1 MARYNAPRG
10 TQDILPDT
18 SHLWQYVES
27 KWREICHLY
36 GYREIRTPMFE
47 ETELFIRSIGEVTD
61 IVSKEMYTFE
71 DRAKR
76 SLTLKPEGTAPV
88 VRAYLEHNLHASG
101 GVARLYYITPI
112 FRYERP
118 QKGRYRQAH
127 QLGAEI
133 LGAASPLADAELL
146 SMVMHFFRAL
156 GIADSLPSPQRGEEQ
171 SEPSSGIELHLNTI
185 GCPKCRPAYRDAV
198 QAFGREHLSQLCPA
212 CQERVER
219 NPLRLLDCKVPTCQA
234 VMAHAPAIDP
244 YLCDECRDHFET
256 LQALLKQLDV
266 PYVRDHRLVRGFDY
280 YTRTTFEVLAQGLG
294 AQNALCGGGRYDGL
308 VEECGGPPTPALGVG
323 IGIERT
329 LLVLQ
334 AMGVPLPE
342 PPKPLAFVIAIGD
355 AARPTALQVAQ
366 QLRTAGIPTDLDL
379 EGRSLKAQMRLADR
393 SGARYAL
400 LLGEEELKQ
409 GTATVRDLHTHE
421 QHTLP
426 LSELNHLLKAN
437 P

>member
-1 MARYNAPRG
+1 MSRYAAPRG

-18 SHLWQYVES
+18 SHLWHYVES

-61 IVSKEMYTFE
+61 VVSKEMYTFK
-71 DRAKR
+71 DRAGR

-88 VRAYLEHNLHASG
+88 VRAYLEHGLHASG
-101 GVARLYYITPI
+101 GIARLYYITPI

-127 QLGAEI
+127 QFGAEI
-133 LGAASPLADAELL
+133 LGAASPMADAELL
-146 SMVMHFFRAL
+146 AMVLHFFRAL
-156 GIADSLPSPQRGEEQ
+156 GIPDER
-171 SEPSSGIELHLNTI
+171 IELHLNTI

-198 QAFGREHLSQLCPA
+198 QAFGREHLARLCPA
-212 CQERVER
+212 CQERIER

-234 VMAHAPAIDP
+234 VMANAPAIDP
-244 YLCDECRDHFET
+244 YLCDECRAHFEG
-256 LQALLKQLDV
+256 LLSLLKQLDL
-266 PYVRDHRLVRGFDY
+266 PAMRDHRLVRGFDY

-334 AMGVPLPE
+334 EIGAPLPE
-342 PPKPLAFVIAIGD
+342 PPTPLAFVIAIGD
-355 AARPTALQVAQ
+355 AARPVALQIAQ
-366 QLRTAGIPTDLDL
+366 QLRMAGVSADIDL

-400 LLGEEELKQ
+400 ILGEEELAQ
-409 GTATVRDLHTHE
+409 GTITLRDLQTRE
-421 QHTLP
+421 QRTVAQ
-426 LSELNHLLKAN
+426 SELIELIQR
-437 P
+437 

>member
-1 MARYNAPRG
+1 MAARYSAPRG

-27 KWREICHLY
+27 RWREICHLY

-47 ETELFIRSIGEVTD
+47 ETELFVRSIGEVTD

-71 DRAKR
+71 DRAGR

-88 VRAYLEHNLHASG
+88 VRAYLEHNLHAGG

-133 LGAASPLADAELL
+133 IGAASPIADAELL
-146 SMVMHFFRAL
+146 AMLLHFFHTL
-156 GIADSLPSPQRGEEQ
+156 GIPDER
-171 SEPSSGIELHLNTI
+171 IELHLNTI
-185 GCPKCRPAYRDAV
+185 GCPQCRPAYRDAI
-198 QAFGREHLSQLCPA
+198 QRFGREQLAHLCPS
-212 CQERVER
+212 CRERIER

-234 VMAHAPAIDP
+234 VMAQAPAIDP
-244 YLCDECRDHFET
+244 YLCDACRTHFEW
-256 LQALLKQLDV
+256 LLELLKRLDL
-266 PYVRDHRLVRGFDY
+266 PYVRDYRLVRGFDY

-308 VEECGGPPTPALGVG
+308 VEECGGPPTPALGVA

-329 LLVLQ
+329 LIVLQ
-334 AMGVPLPE
+334 ELDAPLPE
-342 PPKPLAFVIAIGD
+342 PPKPLVFVIAIGD
-355 AARPTALQVAQ
+355 AARPVALQLAQ
-366 QLRTAGIPTDLDL
+366 QLRTANIPVDLDL
-379 EGRSLKAQMRLADR
+379 EGRSPKAQMRLADR
-393 SGARYAL
+393 SGARYAII
-400 LLGEEELKQ
+400 LGEQEL
-409 GTATVRDLHTHE
+409 ATDTVALRDLRTHE

-426 LSELNHLLKAN
+426 QSQLLAFIDKHREN
-437 P
+437 

>member
-1 MARYNAPRG
+1 MTRYTAPRG

-18 SHLWQYVES
+18 SHLWHYVES
-27 KWREICHLY
+27 KWREVCHLY

-71 DRAKR
+71 DRAGR

-88 VRAYLEHNLHASG
+88 VRAYLEHGLHASG
-101 GVARLYYITPI
+101 GVMRLYYITPI

-127 QLGAEI
+127 QFGAEI
-133 LGAASPLADAELL
+133 LGAASPIADAELL
-146 SMVMHFFRAL
+146 AMVLHFFRVL
-156 GIADSLPSPQRGEEQ
+156 GIPDER
-171 SEPSSGIELHLNTI
+171 IELHLNTI
-185 GCPKCRPAYRDAV
+185 GCPQCRPAYRDAV
-198 QAFGREHLSQLCPA
+198 QAFGREHLAALCPA
-212 CQERVER
+212 CQERIER
-219 NPLRLLDCKVPTCQA
+219 NPLRVLDCKVPSCQA
-234 VMAHAPAIDP
+234 VMASAPTIDP
-244 YLCDECRDHFET
+244 YLCAECRAHFEG
-256 LQALLKQLDV
+256 LLSLLKQLDL
-266 PYVRDHRLVRGFDY
+266 PYVRDYRLVRGFDY

-334 AMGVPLPE
+334 EMGAPLPE
-342 PPKPLAFVIAIGD
+342 PPKPLAFLIAIGD
-355 AARPTALQVAQ
+355 AARPVALQIAQ
-366 QLRTAGIPTDLDL
+366 QLRGAGIPTDIDL
-379 EGRSLKAQMRLADR
+379 EGRSPKAQMRLADR

-400 LLGEEELKQ
+400 LLGEEELAQ
-409 GTATVRDLHTHE
+409 GTITLRNLQTREQRTVPQSDILTAL
-421 QHTLP
+421 QA
-426 LSELNHLLKAN
+426 SD
-437 P
+437 